1 MSEKKHKHG
10 EMDITDQKESF
21 ARFIS
26 FGLYLC
32 YAVTGALVFLALF
45 NS

>member
-1 MSEKKHKHG
+1 MSEEKHTHG

-21 ARFIS
+21 SRFIS

-32 YAVTGALVFLALF
+32 YAVIGALVFLALF